1 MTAVRNTLCKE
12 ERLHGRNAIEQLFKK
27 AGSRSMVAFPL
38 RVVYALT
45 KRADSGTLAEENG
58 ADGEQNKNDTI
69 RVKMLASVPKKQFK
83 RAVKRNRAKRQI
95 REAFRKNK
103 HSLSDA
109 VAGMDG
115 NMELSVAFIWIDN
128 NLHSSAE
135 VEKKVQR
142 LLLRIEEKL
151 RRDNKSHDA
160 EKDNPG
166 IQAAGED
173 ENPKP

>member
-38 RVVYALT
+38 RAVYALT
-45 KRADSGTLAEENG
+45 KREDDEDLSEEEGGEEKKNG
-58 ADGEQNKNDTI
+58 V
-69 RVKMLASVPKKQFK
+69 RVKMLASVPKRQFK
-83 RAVKRNRAKRQI
+83 RAVKRNRVKRQI

-103 HSLSDA
+103 HPLSDA
-109 VAGMDG
+109 VAEIDSSA
-115 NMELSVAFIWIDN
+115 ELSVAFIWIDN
-128 NLHSSAE
+128 NLHPSAE

-151 RRDNKSHDA
+151 RHDNTSQWA
-160 EKDNPG
+160 DNNAG
-166 IQAAGED
+166 KQADGEN
-173 ENPKP
+173 ENRKP